1 MATEQERLRAERN
14 RMDAEYNLQLVC
26 EGLDSCV
33 QMREKQERE
42 VKTKLTEQEI
52 AQREIFQQLTGDFL
66 NETTDPYRIGGN
78 HK

>member
-1 MATEQERLRAERN
+1 MK
-14 RMDAEYNLQLVC
+14 
-26 EGLDSCV
+26 
-33 QMREKQERE
+33 EKQERQ